1 MNAHICDVC
10 VFRCLGSWTWRSLE
24 KRLTTSASPTWNSW
38 LPRAKLLTVSV
49 SFLYFSAPEVENTDN
64 LYLSIRKDTSV
75 KNYSS
80 KSQSSDST
88 SLLKYCCSE
97 V

>member
-24 KRLTTSASPTWNSW
+24 QRLATSASPTWNSW
-38 LPRAKLLTVSV
+38 LPRPKLLTVSV
-49 SFLYFSAPEVENTDN
+49 SFLYVSVPEVENTDN

-75 KNYSS
+75 K
-80 KSQSSDST
+80 K
-88 SLLKYCCSE
+88 LLQ
-97 V
+97 